1 MSEQIQK
8 LLEDIRNNDDKKIIL
23 YTMENCP
30 ACKELKG
37 KMEHLNIKY
46 ENVEMENNEK
56 MWEWLKE
63 TSGGKDYV
71 PQVSVEGKLLNE
83 YEEINDLMGLVI
95 TEIIGRRIVIK

>member
-1 MSEQIQK
+1 MGFKFNLFKSPPPPPPSKSTIYESAEPIVESNEYNDAKNQIA
-8 LLEDIRNNDDKKIIL
+8 I
-23 YTMENCP
+23 
-30 ACKELKG
+30 
-37 KMEHLNIKY
+37 

-71 PQVSVEGKLLNE
+71 PQVSVDGKLLNE